1 MCGRY
6 VLAED
11 PTELAV
17 VFGADLGAELVAPN
31 AKGSSVFTPNFNV
44 APTTSV
50 PVVTAANS
58 SGESSRREIHVVR
71 WGVVPRWS
79 GARSTLLVNARGET
93 VAEKSTFKKAFS
105 HSRCLIPASG
115 YYEWKRPEKDPYYIR
130 HANGSP
136 LAMAGVIMES
146 EIEGVPQQTCAII
159 TLAAAPNIETI
170 HDRMPATI
178 PRDAWD
184 EWLDPSVGASDSLGL
199 MRAEKDLSA
208 SPVSRRVNSIR
219 NNGASLLTL
228 EDSPPIPPDVLL

>member
-6 VLAED
+6 VVAED
-11 PTELAV
+11 PTELV
-17 VFGADLGAELVAPN
+17 SEFGAEFAP
-31 AKGSSVFTPNFNV
+31 SSPVLRPNFNV
-44 APTTSV
+44 APTSLV
-50 PVVTAANS
+50 PVVTAANT
-58 SGESSRREIHVVR
+58 SGKSSRLEIQIIR
-71 WGVVPRWS
+71 WGIVPRWS

-136 LAMAGVIMES
+136 LAMAGLIMES

>member
-1 MCGRY
+1 M
-6 VLAED
+6 AED

-17 VFGADLGAELVAPN
+17 VFGADLGAEFGAEFAPN
-31 AKGSSVFTPNFNV
+31 SPVLRPNFNV
-44 APTTSV
+44 APTNSV
-50 PVVTAANS
+50 PLVTAANS
-58 SGESSRREIHVVR
+58 SGDSPRRKIHVVR
-71 WGVVPRWS
+71 WGIVPRWS
-79 GARSTLLVNARGET
+79 GGKSTLLVNARGET

-105 HSRCLIPASG
+105 HSRCLIPATG

-130 HANGSP
+130 HADGSP
-136 LAMAGVIMES
+136 LAMAGLIMES

-199 MRAEKDLSA
+199 MRAEKDLLA

-219 NNGASLLTL
+219 NNGASLLTP
-228 EDSPPIPPDVLL
+228 EDSPPGPPDVLL

>member
-17 VFGADLGAELVAPN
+17 VFGADLGAEFGAEFAPN
-31 AKGSSVFTPNFNV
+31 SPVLRPNFNV
-44 APTTSV
+44 APTSLV

-58 SGESSRREIHVVR
+58 SVDSPRREIQLVR
-71 WGVVPRWS
+71 WGAVPRWS

-105 HSRCLIPASG
+105 QSRCLIPASG

-130 HANGSP
+130 HADGSP
-136 LAMAGVIMES
+136 LAMAGLILES
-146 EIEGVPQQTCAII
+146 EIEGIPQQTCVII
-159 TLAAAPNIETI
+159 TLAAAPNIESI

-178 PRDAWD
+178 PRDVWD
-184 EWLDPSVGASDSLGL
+184 EWLDPSVGASDSLAL
-199 MRAEKDLSA
+199 MRAEKDLFA

-219 NNGASLLTL
+219 NNDASLLTP